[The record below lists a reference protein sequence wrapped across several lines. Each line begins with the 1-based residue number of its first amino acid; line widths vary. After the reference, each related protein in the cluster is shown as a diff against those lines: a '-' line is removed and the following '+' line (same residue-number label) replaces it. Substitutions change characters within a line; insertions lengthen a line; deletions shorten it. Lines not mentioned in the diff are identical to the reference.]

1 MRDEEKTEK
10 QLRSELSD
18 IHLPVKKP
26 EIVKT
31 EYKRTEEASHESE
44 KRFRTIFEHSNDAI
58 IVIDAVQDE
67 ILDVNLKA
75 CKMLGYSREE
85 LLTMPISAIHPQEMS
100 RLLAFAKSVS
110 RKGEG
115 WTDELTCL
123 TKTGQFLPAEISASI
138 IDMSG
143 RSCMIALVRDISKRK
158 RAEQELHSAHERMK
172 SDLEAAARIQESL
185 LPKVP
190 PDVAGVSF
198 AWVFK
203 PCDELAGDIFNVFL
217 LDEKQVGLYVLD
229 VSGHGVVAAL
239 LSQTLNRFLS
249 PDPSSP
255 SVLKQCIEG
264 SRYRLLSPAEVAEQL
279 NKQFPMDPVSRQ
291 YFTLLYGMLN
301 SETREFR
308 YVSAGHPGPVYLSRA
323 AEPVI
328 LEAPGFPIG
337 FFEGVKYEE
346 HSLSLKPGDRL
357 YLYSDGITEAM
368 NAKGEQFGKGRLI
381 KALKKNRNAPL
392 KDSLSS
398 LLEDVEEW
406 SPARVEDDISILAVE
421 IAE

>member
-1 MRDEEKTEK
+1 
-10 QLRSELSD
+10 
-18 IHLPVKKP
+18 
-26 EIVKT
+26 
-31 EYKRTEEASHESE
+31 
-44 KRFRTIFEHSNDAI
+44 
-58 IVIDAVQDE
+58 
-67 ILDVNLKA
+67 
-75 CKMLGYSREE
+75 MLGYSREE

-110 RKGEG
+110 RNGEG

-229 VSGHGVVAAL
+229 VSSHGVVAAL

-308 YVSAGHPGPVYLSRA
+308 YVSAGHPGPVYLPGA

-328 LEAPGFPIG
+328 LEAQGFPIG

-381 KALKKNRNAPL
+381 KALKKNRNEPL